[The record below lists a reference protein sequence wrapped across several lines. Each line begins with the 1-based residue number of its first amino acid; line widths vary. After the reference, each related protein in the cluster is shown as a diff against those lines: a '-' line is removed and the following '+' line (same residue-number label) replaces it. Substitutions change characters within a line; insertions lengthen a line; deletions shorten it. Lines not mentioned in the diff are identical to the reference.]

1 MVGFFIKYTFVRT
14 VEILVVASLCPLQ
27 TSSHYLPVVTQAAVA
42 PVVQALP
49 VAAALPL
56 HPPVVHKSKYSSD

>member
-42 PVVQALP
+42 PGESMAG
-49 VAAALPL
+49 PL
-56 HPPVVHKSKYSSD
+56 WVI